1 MKVAAAAMSDARD
14 LTLRGLLLRNMA
26 LSFPVIELPAHWRA
40 F

>member
-1 MKVAAAAMSDARD
+1 MKVEAAAMTDLRD
-14 LTLRGLLLRNMA
+14 VVCNMA